1 MRASVI
7 LVNPLIVSSW
17 FLRSDSQTKLDVVT
31 WYLPSISGKELSV
44 SLQLDGKT
52 TLPGCVKT
60 FEGNLQTT
68 SKDLASTSLKVS
80 RAGFNSCA

>member
-31 WYLPSISGKELSV
+31 WYLPSTSGKKLSV
-44 SLQLDGKT
+44 SLQSDGKT

-68 SKDLASTSLKVS
+68 SKDLWVYQT
-80 RAGFNSCA
+80 N